1 MGTAYIE
8 SESLEVV
15 RHPNGWAVIRGTR
28 ILTVFECRYE
38 ATALKE
44 QIKLLPADIKAEILG
59 NYGA

>member
-28 ILTVFECRYE
+28 ILTVFEYRYE
-38 ATALKE
+38 AALKE

-59 NYGA
+59 NYGV